1 MKIRREFKIGVF
13 AVIVILVS
21 WWGITWLGAQDLF
34 KSYNT
39 YYVYYDEVSKDLKV
53 SSRVYIRG
61 VDVGSVRD
69 ISLEGD
75 KVKVEIAV
83 DNNYAEMIPDNSVA
97 LITEGLMGGAQVIL
111 EQGDSETIAKNGS
124 TLDGRLDEGL
134 MDMLADKGTEL
145 IDNLNTTMGKLDETV
160 EGVNAILNDNRENIG
175 SIVANL
181 ETMSTELTA
190 LVSETRGDIDNVM
203 GDVTTFT
210 AMLKENSA
218 NIESLLEN
226 LSTFSGDLADSTIIE
241 DLTATVENING
252 IISTIENGEGS
263 VGKLLKDESV
273 HQSLNDTID
282 SVNAL
287 VTDLKEHPMRYVHFS
302 LFGKSEEEIAAKEA
316 KRAAKAAKRAEKA
329 AANSAE

>member
-97 LITEGLMGGAQVIL
+97 LITEGMMGGAQVIL
-111 EQGDSETIAKNGS
+111 EQGDSKTMAKNGS

-134 MDMLADKGTEL
+134 MGMLADKGTEL

-316 KRAAKAAKRAEKA
+316 KKAAKAAKRAEKA

>member
-111 EQGDSETIAKNGS
+111 EQGDSKTLAKNGS

-175 SIVANL
+175 NIVANL
-181 ETMSTELTA
+181 ETMSTELTS

-316 KRAAKAAKRAEKA
+316 KKAAKAAKRAEKA

>member
-83 DNNYAEMIPDNSVA
+83 DNNYAEMIPNNSVA

-111 EQGDSETIAKNGS
+111 EQGDSKTIAKNGS

-134 MDMLADKGTEL
+134 MGMLADKGTEL

-160 EGVNAILNDNRENIG
+160 EGVNAILNDNRENIS

-316 KRAAKAAKRAEKA
+316 KKAAKAAKRAEKA

>member
-111 EQGDSETIAKNGS
+111 EQGDSKTIAKNGS

-134 MDMLADKGTEL
+134 MGMLADKGTEL

-175 SIVANL
+175 NIVANL

-302 LFGKSEEEIAAKEA
+302 LFGKSEEDIAAKEA
-316 KRAAKAAKRAEKA
+316 KKAAKAAKRAQKNTA
-329 AANSAE
+329 VSAE

>member
-111 EQGDSETIAKNGS
+111 EQGDSKTLAKNGS

-316 KRAAKAAKRAEKA
+316 KKAAKAAKRAEKA

>member
-111 EQGDSETIAKNGS
+111 EQGDSKTLAKNGS

-252 IISTIENGEGS
+252 IISTIESGEGS

-316 KRAAKAAKRAEKA
+316 KKAAKAAKRAEKA
-329 AANSAE
+329 ATNSAE

>member
-111 EQGDSETIAKNGS
+111 EQGDSKTLAKNGS

-134 MDMLADKGTEL
+134 MGMLADKGTEL

-175 SIVANL
+175 NIVANL

-316 KRAAKAAKRAEKA
+316 KKAAKAAKRAEKA

>member
-75 KVKVEIAV
+75 KVKVEIAI

-111 EQGDSETIAKNGS
+111 EQGDSKTLAKSGS

-134 MDMLADKGTEL
+134 MGMLADKGTEL

-160 EGVNAILNDNRENIG
+160 EGVNAILNDNRENIS

-190 LVSETRGDIDNVM
+190 LVSETRGDIDKVM

-302 LFGKSEEEIAAKEA
+302 LFGKSEEDIAAKEA
-316 KRAAKAAKRAEKA
+316 KKAAKAAKRAQKNTA
-329 AANSAE
+329 VSAE

>member
-111 EQGDSETIAKNGS
+111 EQGDSKTLAKNGS

-134 MDMLADKGTEL
+134 MSMLADKGTEL

-316 KRAAKAAKRAEKA
+316 KKAAKAAKRAEKA

>member
-83 DNNYAEMIPDNSVA
+83 DNNYAEMIPDNSIA

-111 EQGDSETIAKNGS
+111 EQGDSKTLAKNGS

-316 KRAAKAAKRAEKA
+316 KKAAKAAKRAEKA

>member
-83 DNNYAEMIPDNSVA
+83 DNNYADMIPNNSVA

-111 EQGDSETIAKNGS
+111 EQGDSKTMAKNGS

-134 MDMLADKGTEL
+134 MGMLADKGTEL

-181 ETMSTELTA
+181 ETMSAELTA

-252 IISTIENGEGS
+252 IISTIESGEGS

-316 KRAAKAAKRAEKA
+316 KKAAKAAKRAEKA

>member
-111 EQGDSETIAKNGS
+111 EQGDSKTLAKNGS

-134 MDMLADKGTEL
+134 MGMLADKGTEL

-175 SIVANL
+175 NIVANL
-181 ETMSTELTA
+181 ETMSAELTT

-316 KRAAKAAKRAEKA
+316 KKAAKAAKRAEKT

>member
-111 EQGDSETIAKNGS
+111 EQGDSKTIAKNGS

-316 KRAAKAAKRAEKA
+316 KKAAKAAKRAEKA

>member
-111 EQGDSETIAKNGS
+111 EQGDSKTLAKNGS

-316 KRAAKAAKRAEKA
+316 KKAAKAAKRAEKT

>member
-111 EQGDSETIAKNGS
+111 EQGDSKTLAKNGS

-145 IDNLNTTMGKLDETV
+145 IDNLNTTMGKLYETV

-316 KRAAKAAKRAEKA
+316 KKAAKAAKRAEKA

>member
-111 EQGDSETIAKNGS
+111 EQGDSKTLAKNGS

-134 MDMLADKGTEL
+134 MGMLADKGTEL

-210 AMLKENSA
+210 AMLKENST

-316 KRAAKAAKRAEKA
+316 KKAAKAAKRAEKA